1 MKIRT
6 KRLVDCVDY
15 MKTLHKGQV
24 RRMTQSPYWVH
35 PLGVLQMMEE
45 SPFFFTEDDKC
56 AALLHDIK
64 EDSPGFSW
72 SAVVE
77 RYGHNVAGANA
88 LLSKSKI
95 GETAPEVYFTML
107 RLTHPKVI
115 AIKLLDRLQNTSDY
129 NLCNDAKWLE
139 KYATET
145 VELVWPLIPIM
156 VARGSS
162 AISGGFYELAVWI
175 EERMQENVNG
185 MRARAKELQLINGD
199 DK

>member
-6 KRLVDCVDY
+6 KRLVGCIEH
-15 MKTLHKGQV
+15 MKALHKGQT
-24 RRMTQSPYWVH
+24 RRMTGTPYWVH
-35 PLGVLQMMEE
+35 PLGVLQLMEE

-72 SAVVE
+72 DNVVAT
-77 RYGHNVAGANA
+77 YGLGVAGAIA
-88 LLSKSKI
+88 ILSKSKI

-129 NLCNDAKWLE
+129 NLCNDPKWLE
-139 KYATET
+139 RYAKET

-156 VARGSS
+156 VARGS
-162 AISGGFYELAVWI
+162 AVSGGFYELGVKI
-175 EERMQENVNG
+175 EEQMQENVNG
-185 MRARAKELQLINGD
+185 MQARAKELRAGGEA
-199 DK
+199 